1 MEVLGDADFVLI
13 RKHGFVSLGTT
24 MKEAGERA
32 IETHRL
38 VSRLLKQRH
47 NTFVPACAET
57 GI

>member
-38 VSRLLKQRH
+38 CLQG
-47 NTFVPACAET
+47 C
-57 GI
+57 